1 MTAHP
6 TGFPLSASQTAIFL
20 DQAIHPATPLYNIG
34 GYVLLAED
42 VDIAAFTAAFERE
55 SALHDALQLR
65 FGQVDGQLRQWTE
78 PVTPVLHLLDVS
90 AGTDPATA
98 ARAWLDRTFQHA
110 FQLDREAL
118 QISALIK
125 IGPREYWY
133 CSVAHH
139 LVIDGWGFGLWVR
152 RLMASYLAQTRLGDV
167 PQPPS
172 MTFMHSVAERLVRE
186 GAAPRRREQ
195 PVDALPA
202 SAAEPLFEARGAET
216 GPRRSVCVVRD
227 IAPARLEVLS
237 GFAQE
242 HGFEL
247 HHLLLAVLC
256 AYFSSLKLRDR
267 LVIGMP
273 SHNRRRA
280 EKDIVGSYVRV
291 SPCLVSAPV
300 DSTIVTLMGCVR
312 QAMLRS
318 SRHAAGGQAAP
329 GTSAGGPRNGRM
341 FDIHFNYMRLDYET
355 DSPHLQ
361 TATRYLT
368 NCWTQTP
375 VSLNVCD
382 FGKHQP
388 TQLQLDVNEAYF
400 SQTDAVRIL
409 DRLDDLT
416 QQFMT
421 SPQCTL
427 AQASLIPLHEKRLL
441 EELGTA
447 TTSRQSM
454 DIARQFDSVC
464 AGTPDAIALRTTD
477 ATLSYCQLQDR
488 ARRLAAWLQQRT
500 GDADAPLAIAMRASG
515 DAIVAML
522 AAVML
527 RRPYVPLDLAC
538 PMERLRAIVADANPA
553 AILTDAD
560 GMSALAGMPCALVDL
575 DDPRTRAA
583 IAHTDA
589 AAYRPAPP
597 APPPAL
603 NAIPAWFIYT
613 SGSTGT
619 PKGVVLPQSAILRLA
634 LAPNF
639 MVFDATTVML
649 QTANLAFDAATLEI
663 WCTLLNG
670 GTLVMHGQNPLELDT
685 LTRLIDMHGVT
696 SLWLTAGLLNKW
708 VTRLTRVPPSLKYL
722 LTGGDV
728 VPPAAHYKLHQL
740 APDVVFINGYGPTE
754 NGVFSTC
761 SVLTGPGDPLH
772 TLPIGVP
779 VNGSRVHVVDGN
791 GRLLPLG
798 EAGEIWVGGDGLAI
812 GYLNQPAL
820 TAEKFVFAPSADIAG
835 RVYKTGDRGRWR
847 PDGQLEYLG
856 RIDQQVKIRGFRV
869 ELAGIENCL
878 CSHPDVAEAAVV
890 VVGDS
895 ATEKYLR
902 AFVRSHGAVPDT
914 LPAQL
919 IAHLRGALPDYMV
932 PAHVCVLEQI
942 PVNANGKVD
951 RARLRALP
959 PPAAP
964 AVPDQVAASATEHT
978 VWTLWQAA
986 LQVPVASVHADFYEH
1001 GGHSLAAM
1009 QLQAELNDHFGTDI
1023 GLADILRLPTIRQQ
1037 AALVERCMGQEQAPA
1052 VRRAGAARGPGGEV
1066 SMSFVQQQMWLSH
1079 KLNGGSHEYNVPGA
1093 YLVQGKLDCAALQQA
1108 LRLII
1113 ARHLPLGCVV
1123 VDRGERAVLRPADP
1137 NAFVLDVRTMALLD
1151 ESARAP
1157 LVREERLRSFD
1168 LERELPIRATLFT
1181 CAGQSDLL
1189 LITFHH
1195 IAVDGWSLANFQAE
1209 LAALYG
1215 ELRGGS
1221 RAVLPELALSYHDFA
1236 LDQCEQT
1243 NAEVTAV
1250 AISHWQAHLQGASA
1264 VHELPL
1270 DKPRPEKMSFRGRV
1284 LRTRLELAASERL
1297 TRLAARERVSLF
1309 TLMQTAFAV
1318 LVGEYGQS
1326 RDVLVGT
1333 PVSGR
1338 PHKGLYPHIG
1348 CFINTVVTR
1357 TAYEPADTLQAVLAR
1372 NARCWQAH
1380 LAHHQVPFAQ
1390 VLGALAPVQSRSFNP
1405 LFQLWFVLHSE
1416 EPGALVLDG
1425 VELQLQHGSEAN
1437 TKFDLM
1443 LTAIPTV
1450 QGVVLEWQYADDL
1463 FDTASMERMLSAY
1476 LDLLRRLPDLL
1487 HAPVCEL
1494 AGLLAITGTAAGT
1507 ALRMPVAST
1516 MSVADRVLAR
1526 AASHSRSPALYDGRM
1541 MFDYGQLGAKVR
1553 RLAAVLS
1560 ESGVEAGHSV
1570 AVCADRTIGG
1580 VVAILAIQT
1589 LGAAYVPLDP
1599 KLPAARIDFV
1609 LEDADARILV
1619 CYAHTSSHFAA
1630 GKTDIVVLDGVAD
1643 DGWLADYDD
1652 ASLPD
1657 VPAGDPVAY
1666 LIYTSGSSGFPK
1678 GVRVTRANLAHYVTA
1693 MTERHGFGD
1702 CRRYA
1707 INSAFHT
1714 DLGNTTLY
1722 LGLWHGACLYL
1733 MDNATMLDGAA
1744 VSRYV
1749 HEHAI
1754 EVMKITPGHFMALCD
1769 DGAYPAPVP
1778 SRFLVFGGEVLR
1790 KETLETITPACLA
1803 RGCAVINHYGPTET
1817 TIGCLTQTL
1826 DLHAIDQLAPL
1837 GQPLPGV
1844 SAQILTD
1851 GLPVPHGAWGQLV
1864 IGGPTVSLGY
1874 QNRKDLNDGA
1884 FFCTPQAGG
1893 TPVRYYRTG
1902 DRVRLNA
1909 RGLFEFGGRFDDQ
1922 IKIRGFRIE
1931 LSEIDSSLLRLPA
1944 VSQAITLVHRDDAGQ
1959 ECLASFMVARD
1970 VAPAAAMAALRTTL
1984 PDYMLPRTIVVLASM
1999 PLLGNGKP
2007 DRRALLSQLAG
2018 QQTPACVPPA
2028 TATEIVVHRIMR
2040 TLLNVEP
2047 LSVEQRFFDAGGNSL
2062 LVTRL
2067 ANELHQE
2074 LQYRI
2079 PVQFLMENH
2088 SSRTLAELIDAL
2100 AMATSS
2106 HQTGEDVIEIEV

>member
-1 MTAHP
+1 MTAHH

-20 DQAIHPATPLYNIG
+20 DQAIHKATPLYNIG

-55 SALHDALQLR
+55 SDSHDALQLR
-65 FGQVDGQLRQWTE
+65 FGQVDGQLRQWVE
-78 PVTPVLHLLDVS
+78 PTPPVLHLLDVS
-90 AGTDPATA
+90 AEPAPADA
-98 ARAWLDRTFQHA
+98 ALAWLDRTFQHT

-125 IGPREYWY
+125 IGPRESWY

-152 RLMASYLAQTRLGDV
+152 RLMASYLAQTRRGDA

-172 MTFMHSVAERLVRE
+172 MTFRHSVSERLARE
-186 GAAPRRREQ
+186 RSAPRRREQ
-195 PVDALPA
+195 PADAFPA
-202 SAAEPLFEARGAET
+202 SASEPVFEARGADA
-216 GPRRSVCVVRD
+216 GPQRSVRVVRD
-227 IAPARLEVLS
+227 IAPARLEALN

-247 HHLLLAVLC
+247 HHLLLAVLFT
-256 AYFSSLKLRDR
+256 YFSSLKLRDS
-267 LVIGMP
+267 LVVGIP

-280 EKDIVGSYVRV
+280 EKDVVGSYVRV

-300 DSTIVTLMGCVR
+300 DSTIVALMGSVK

-318 SRHAAGGQAAP
+318 SRQAAGGQAAP
-329 GTSAGGPRNGRM
+329 GTSAGGPRSGRM

-382 FGKHQP
+382 FGDHQP
-388 TQLQLDVNEAYF
+388 TQLQLDVNEAYY
-400 SQTDAVRIL
+400 SESDAVRIL
-409 DRLDDLT
+409 DRIDDLA

-421 SPQCTL
+421 SPQLTL
-427 AQASLIPLHEKRLL
+427 AQASLVPTHEKRLL
-441 EELGTA
+441 AELGTA
-447 TTSRQSM
+447 IPGRQDM

-464 AGTPDAIALRTTD
+464 AGAPDAIALRTAE
-477 ATLSYCQLQDR
+477 ATLSYGQLQDR
-488 ARRLAAWLQQRT
+488 ARQLAAWLQQNIGDT
-500 GDADAPLAIAMRASG
+500 GAPLAIAMRASS

-522 AAVML
+522 AALML
-527 RRPYVPLDLAC
+527 RRPYVPLDVAY
-538 PMERLRAIVADANPA
+538 PMERLTAIVVDANPA

-560 GMSALAGMPCALVDL
+560 GISALATMQCALINL

-583 IAHTDA
+583 IAYTDT

-597 APPPAL
+597 VPRSAL

-639 MVFDATTVML
+639 MAFDAATVML

-670 GTLVMHGQNPLELDT
+670 GTLVLHGQHPLELDT
-685 LTRLIDMHGVT
+685 LTRLIDVHGVT
-696 SLWLTAGLLNKW
+696 SLWLTAGLVNKW
-708 VTRLTRVPPSLKYL
+708 VARLNRVPSSLKYL

-728 VPPAAHYKLHQL
+728 VPPAAHYKLQQL

-761 SVLTGPGDPLH
+761 SVLTGAGDPLR

-779 VNGSRVHVVDGN
+779 VNGSNVHVVDVH

-820 TAEKFVFAPSADIAG
+820 TAEKFVLAPSADIAE

-847 PDGQLEYLG
+847 TDGQLEYLG

-890 VVGDS
+890 AVGDG
-895 ATEKYLR
+895 AADKYLR
-902 AFVRSHGAVPDT
+902 AFVRSHGTVPDT

-932 PAHVCVLEQI
+932 PAQVCVLEQI

-964 AVPDQVAASATEHT
+964 DQVAASATEHT
-978 VWTLWQAA
+978 VWKLWQAA
-986 LQVPVASVHADFYEH
+986 LQVPVASVHADFYEY

-1037 AALVERCMGQEQAPA
+1037 AELVDRCLGQAQAHAL
-1052 VRRAGAARGPGGEV
+1052 RRSGATRGPGGEV

-1079 KLNGGSHEYNVPGA
+1079 KLSGGSHEYNVPGA
-1093 YLVQGKLDCAALQQA
+1093 YLVQGALDCAALQEA
-1108 LRLII
+1108 LRRII
-1113 ARHLPLGCVV
+1113 RRHLPLNCVV
-1123 VDRGERAVLRPADP
+1123 VDQGERAVLRPANP
-1137 NAFVLDVRTMALLD
+1137 GAFVLDVRATVALDEATRALLMRG
-1151 ESARAP
+1151 EC
-1157 LVREERLRSFD
+1157 LRSFD

-1181 CAGQSDLL
+1181 CAGQPDLL

-1195 IAVDGWSLANFQAE
+1195 IAVDGWSLVNFQTE

-1215 ELRGGS
+1215 ELRGGN
-1221 RAVLPELALSYHDFA
+1221 RAELPELALSYHDFA
-1236 LDQCEQT
+1236 LDQCDQA
-1243 NAEVTAV
+1243 NADVTAAAV
-1250 AISHWQAHLQGASA
+1250 SHWQAHLHGAPA
-1264 VHELPL
+1264 MHELPL

-1284 LRTRLELAASERL
+1284 LRGRLDHAASERL
-1297 TRLAARERVSLF
+1297 ARLAAQERVSLF
-1309 TLMQTAFAV
+1309 TLMQVAFAV
-1318 LVGEYGQS
+1318 LVGEYSQC

-1338 PHKGLYPHIG
+1338 PHKDLYPLIG

-1357 TAYEPADTLQAVLAR
+1357 TAYEPPDTLQAVLAR
-1372 NARCWQAH
+1372 SARHWQAH

-1390 VLGALAPVQSRSFNP
+1390 VLGALAPVQSRSLNP
-1405 LFQLWFVLHSE
+1405 LFQLWFVLHGV
-1416 EPGALVLDG
+1416 EPGELFLDG

-1443 LTAIPTV
+1443 LSAMPGA
-1450 QGVVLEWQYADDL
+1450 QGMLLEWQYADDL
-1463 FDTASMERMLSAY
+1463 FDAASMERMLGAY

-1487 HAPVCEL
+1487 YAPVCEL
-1494 AGLLAITGTAAGT
+1494 AGLLAITGAAAAT
-1507 ALRMPVAST
+1507 ALHMPVAST
-1516 MSVADRVLAR
+1516 TSVAQRVLAQ
-1526 AASHSRSPALYDGRM
+1526 AASHPRAPALCDGRVT
-1541 MFDYGQLGAKVR
+1541 FDYGLLAAKVR

-1580 VVAILAIQT
+1580 VVAILAIQA
-1589 LGAAYVPLDP
+1589 LGAAYVPVDP
-1599 KLPAARIDFV
+1599 KLPAARLDFV

-1619 CYAHTSSHFAA
+1619 CYTHTTSQFAA
-1630 GKTDIVVLDGVAD
+1630 GKTDIVLLDGVAND
-1643 DGWLADYDD
+1643 DWLADYDD
-1652 ASLPD
+1652 AALPE
-1657 VPAGDPVAY
+1657 VPAGDHVAY

-1693 MTERHGFGD
+1693 MTARHGFGD

-1707 INSAFHT
+1707 ISSAFHT

-1733 MDNATMLDGAA
+1733 MDNAIMLDGTA

-1769 DGAYPAPVP
+1769 DGEYPAPVP

-1790 KETLETITPACLA
+1790 KETLETIKPACLG
-1803 RGCAVINHYGPTET
+1803 RGCTVINHYGPTET
-1817 TIGCLTQTL
+1817 TIGCLTQAI
-1826 DLHAIDQLAPL
+1826 DLHAIDHVASL

-1844 SAQILTD
+1844 LAQVLTD
-1851 GLPVPHGAWGQLV
+1851 GRPVPHGAWGQLV

-1884 FFCTPQAGG
+1884 FFCAPDAAG
-1893 TPVRYYRTG
+1893 TPVHYYRTG

-1922 IKIRGFRIE
+1922 VKIRGFRIE

-1944 VSQAITLVHRDDAGQ
+1944 VSHAITLVHRDDAGQ
-1959 ECLASFMVARD
+1959 DCLASFMVARGL
-1970 VAPAAAMAALRTTL
+1970 APADATAALRTTL
-1984 PDYMLPRTIVVLASM
+1984 PDYMLPKTIVVLAAM

-2018 QQTPACVPPA
+2018 QQAPACVPPA
-2028 TATEIVVHRIMR
+2028 TPTEIVVHRIMR
-2040 TLLNVEP
+2040 TLLKVDQ

-2067 ANELHQE
+2067 ANELNQQ
-2074 LQYRI
+2074 LQQRI
-2079 PVQFLMENH
+2079 PVHFLMENH
-2088 SSRTLAELIDAL
+2088 SPRTLADLIDAL

-2106 HQTGEDVIEIEV
+2106 HQTGEDAIEIEV